1 LTETKRR
8 QYTAEFKKEA
18 VELVTRE
25 NYTVAQAARSL
36 GISRS
41 MLDRWRRQ
49 YRERGQ
55 DAFPGTGHQSTEV
68 EELRRLR
75 EGNRRLK
82 LEKEILKKWRLLKS
96 HGMVSSMSRSGNCL
110 DNAVAERFFRTLK
123 SECLVNWHEM
133 PAEEV
138 KHDIV
143 DYIEMFY
150 NSERLHS
157 YTGYLSRND
166 YEKLAVTLV

>member
-36 GISRS
+36 GISRR

-49 YRERGQ
+49 YRE
-55 DAFPGTGHQSTEV
+55 AFPGTGHQSTEV
-68 EELRRLR
+68 EELKRLR

-82 LEKEILKKWRLLKS
+82 LEKEILKKAAAYFARE
-96 HGMVSSMSRSGNCL
+96 SG
-110 DNAVAERFFRTLK
+110 
-123 SECLVNWHEM
+123 
-133 PAEEV
+133 
-138 KHDIV
+138 
-143 DYIEMFY
+143 
-150 NSERLHS
+150 
-157 YTGYLSRND
+157 
-166 YEKLAVTLV
+166 